1 MQSHLDRLCSI
12 FNRQMT
18 GIHNR
23 TYGPIL
29 DMMFNAMVPMMM
41 TSSTSMALHA
51 ELRDA
56 LISPSCRKVIMMAH
70 GTGATVLSYTMD
82 KLHADLPMELLSK
95 MEIYTFG
102 AAAKHMSNPCLVHEK
117 NMDKYMQQD
126 KKNMASPGK
135 ASSASQTFRME
146 EMERVIPVSLPLG
159 TLTAPNYLTPDST
172 WNTT

>member
-1 MQSHLDRLCSI
+1 
-12 FNRQMT
+12 
-18 GIHNR
+18 
-23 TYGPIL
+23 
-29 DMMFNAMVPMMM
+29 MMFNAMVPMMM

-56 LISPSCRKVIMMAH
+56 LMSPSCRKVIMMAH
-70 GTGATVLSYTMD
+70 GTGATCLSYTTD

-126 KKNMASPGK
+126 KNMSSPGK
-135 ASSASQTFRME
+135 ASPASQTMRME
-146 EMERVIPVSLPLG
+146 EMERVIPVRIP
-159 TLTAPNYLTPDST
+159 ST
-172 WNTT
+172 FTYYKI